1 MLQAVGNGH
10 DAHYER
16 SQRNSVAALAAA
28 RDDGKV
34 HLLLAASGSVATIK
48 IPEIVKALAKHH
60 GRLSIRII
68 LTKSARQF
76 LAGQS
81 KEQPTVSSLLHLPNV
96 DAVYG
101 DEAEWAEPWRRGA
114 PILHIELR
122 RWADLL
128 AIVPLSANTMA
139 KIVNGLCDGILTSV
153 VRAWDADG
161 AIDGL
166 FRGRPKR
173 ILVAPAMNSAMA
185 RHPITAR
192 QLRVLEEDWG
202 VGRGGEGGDA
212 ANGDGGEGRQQQ
224 QQGWVEV
231 VRWQDS
237 KALACGDVGI
247 GAMRDWR
254 EIVEILEERLG
265 LNE

>member
-1 MLQAVGNGH
+1 
-10 DAHYER
+10 
-16 SQRNSVAALAAA
+16 
-28 RDDGKV
+28 
-34 HLLLAASGSVATIK
+34 
-48 IPEIVKALAKHH
+48 
-60 GRLSIRII
+60 
-68 LTKSARQF
+68 
-76 LAGQS
+76 
-81 KEQPTVSSLLHLPNV
+81 
-96 DAVYG
+96 
-101 DEAEWAEPWRRGA
+101 
-114 PILHIELR
+114 
-122 RWADLL
+122 
-128 AIVPLSANTMA
+128 MA

-247 GAMRDWR
+247 GESFVFLPALSGLVNVLLIIPGWHRGD
-254 EIVEILEERLG
+254 EGLEGDCR
-265 LNE
+265 NS